1 MQIRTSRMSQTKGN
15 AISVIRHCNRGAS
28 NSLHH
33 PDKSFHLTASLSIV
47 VLCTF
52 IHKDSNCHTV
62 HASTLRGTGTRWTLH
77 TSRQRSTAGCSSCSG
92 ARTSQLPA
100 IPSSLSTASALTTR
114 FWKLAPT
121 AYPQSPRSVQCTSRT
136 AVSCHSL
143 IASET
148 QRCAEALFKP
158 VLARSIPQTRFDS
171 AHARPSIESGG
182 HNEVVSAH
190 SLAQT
195 RSDPYSPTF
204 AQRDSHRAVSLA
216 SGTRVL
222 PSPPGHRAAAVW
234 WRPSRP
240 ARLLPSAALS
250 FPGAARPQRADR
262 RDLSRAAAKK
272 KPPPAPPGPPARYS
286 PRPESLT
293 GWADGGRLLPRD
305 GGGSGGAGSTAHHPI
320 PTHRR
325 LAAPHP
331 QGGAGSGR
339 RAPRLGRPSSSHWRR
354 RCCPLCPRE
363 LSLQPSVLRALRTHI
378 VSCQA
383 KAYIWRS
390 SLKILRFGLI

>member
-28 NSLHH
+28 DSLRHS
-33 PDKSFHLTASLSIV
+33 DKSFHLTASLSIV

-52 IHKDSNCHTV
+52 IHKNSNCHTV
-62 HASTLRGTGTRWTLH
+62 HASTLRGSGTRWTLH

-114 FWKLAPT
+114 FWKPAPT
-121 AYPQSPRSVQCTSRT
+121 AYPQSPRSVQCASRT

-204 AQRDSHRAVSLA
+204 AQRDSHTAVSLA

-222 PSPPGHRAAAVW
+222 PSPPGHRATVLPPCDGGPAG
-234 WRPSRP
+234 RP
-240 ARLLPSAALS
+240 ARFPQQPSPSQEPHGRSALTDATPPAQQPRSSRPQPRPDPQPVTLPAPRASRVGRTGAGSSPATAAVAAAPAARPTTR
-250 FPGAARPQRADR
+250 FPLTAGSRRHIRRVGRAPEGGLRAWAGPPPPIGGGGAARSVRVNSR
-262 RDLSRAAAKK
+262 FSLLSC
-272 KPPPAPPGPPARYS
+272 APFVPMLS
-286 PRPESLT
+286 PVR
-293 GWADGGRLLPRD
+293 
-305 GGGSGGAGSTAHHPI
+305 
-320 PTHRR
+320 
-325 LAAPHP
+325 
-331 QGGAGSGR
+331 
-339 RAPRLGRPSSSHWRR
+339 PRLISGD
-354 RCCPLCPRE
+354 
-363 LSLQPSVLRALRTHI
+363 RA
-378 VSCQA
+378 
-383 KAYIWRS
+383 
-390 SLKILRFGLI
+390 